1 MAEIGY
7 TILVTGQEHRGVGLV
22 RWAGMGNGDVGKPF
36 VFPGHPDRSV
46 HVKGTYGAGGTVVL
60 EGSLEVAPE
69 SYCTLND
76 PQGNPLSF
84 SLEKIEQ
91 VLENATNIRPRVS
104 AGDETTSLDVYL
116 LMSK

>member
-1 MAEIGY
+1 MAEIPY
-7 TILVTGQEHRGVGLV
+7 TIEVTGQEHRGVGLIK
-22 RWAGMGNGDVGKPF
+22 WAGLGQGDVGAPF

-46 HVKGTYGAGGTVVL
+46 HVKGTFGAGGTVVL
-60 EGSLEVAPE
+60 EGSLEVVPG

-91 VLENATNIRPRVS
+91 VLENAVNIRPRVS
-104 AGDETTSLDVYL
+104 AGDVDTSLDVYL